1 MIVGCG
7 NALLSEDMYKDGFEN
22 IYNIDISNVVIRQ
35 MKQRNNLLENMKYE
49 VMDATDLKYQDNY
62 FDAIIDKATI
72 DTLLCSSNPD

>member
-1 MIVGCG
+1 
-7 NALLSEDMYKDGFEN
+7 MYKDGFEN